1 MKSLSETVAAA
12 RGGDAGAYSSL
23 VKETQAMTFAVAA
36 EVLRERSAAE
46 DAVQQAYLRAFRR
59 LDELADGAA
68 FPAWFRRIVIT
79 VALNARRARR
89 PTLLQLDEVPEPP
102 ALDESET
109 HWSEMTASLAAA
121 LLTLTRGERRI
132 CDRRYYERWSV
143 ARLAAEA
150 GVDEPVMRKRLQRI
164 RDKLRRKVEKREME
178 MSEHREIGPSDAYR
192 DLPAKIVELLARPT
206 LTDIPEN
213 PVAQTLALLRRA
225 YSDFVEHDPPEIV
238 DLAEADKSI
247 ARDAIYIAPQELHRI
262 DANRIL
268 RYDLTLP
275 LLLTTR
281 FEGEPLRIWATG
293 KTYRVC
299 ETDAKHL
306 EAFHQADVL
315 WVDDRARLD
324 AWQMT
329 ARVLRSVN
337 EVLPHHAVKIAP
349 TQYSMCSEAWELE
362 IDDDGKWT
370 EVLAWGVFTDRIVRH
385 LGADP
390 RRHTAA
396 RCWPASPAPPAC
408 APSASAFKSRSR
420 PKATLGPST
429 VN

>member
-1 MKSLSETVAAA
+1 VESLAKLVAAA
-12 RGGDAGAYSSL
+12 RRGDAEAYGAL
-23 VKETQAMTFAVAA
+23 VRATRAMAFAVAA

-46 DAVQQAYLRAFRR
+46 DAVQQAYLRAFRQ
-59 LDELADGAA
+59 LDELVDEAA

-89 PTLLQLDEVPEPP
+89 TTLLQLDDVPEPP
-102 ALDESET
+102 ALDEAET
-109 HWSEMTASLAAA
+109 HWSEMTGSLAAA

-132 CDRRYYERWSV
+132 CDRRYHGRWSV
-143 ARLAAEA
+143 ARLAADA
-150 GVDEPVMRKRLQRI
+150 GVDEPAMRKRLQRI
-164 RDKLRRKVEKREME
+164 RDKLRREVEKREMA
-178 MSEHREIGPSDAYR
+178 MTEHRGIGPSEAYR
-192 DLPAKIVELLARPT
+192 DLPAKIVELLARPR

-213 PVAQTLALLRRA
+213 PVARTLELLRGA
-225 YSDFVEHDPPEIV
+225 YSDFVESDPPEIV
-238 DLAEADKSI
+238 DLAEAGKSI
-247 ARDAIYIAPQELHRI
+247 AGDAMYIAPQELHRI

-275 LLLTTR
+275 LLLTAR
-281 FEGEPLRIWATG
+281 FEGEPLRIWAAG

-315 WVDDRARLD
+315 WVDDRSRLD

-329 ARVLRSVN
+329 ARVLRSMH
-337 EVLPHHAVKIAP
+337 EVVPGRAVKIVP
-349 TQYSMCSEAWELE
+349 TQYPMCSEAWELE
-362 IDDDGKWT
+362 IDDDGKWS

-390 RRHTAA
+390 ARHIAIGVGYGLERIAMLRYGIDDIRKVDVA
-396 RCWPASPAPPAC
+396 RVA
-408 APSASAFKSRSR
+408 
-420 PKATLGPST
+420 
-429 VN
+429 